1 MKKRDTI
8 IKEILERHS
17 KIDELQK
24 EINIL
29 VKESRN
35 ISDEDEDEDLV
46 ESIESYYI
54 S

>member
-1 MKKRDTI
+1 MKKRDI
-8 IKEILERHS
+8 IINKILERHS
-17 KIDELQK
+17 KNDVLQK

-35 ISDEDEDEDLV
+35 ISDEDEDLV